1 MLAAGAGAGRAE
13 QPRAPPSLHV
23 GAGAL
28 AARAGEGVCRAGAG
42 GAGRGRLSRVA
53 AQVLPAL
60 VTAHPPETHSALR
73 KKAAL
78 PDTLK
83 SSSSLA
89 AP

>member
-13 QPRAPPSLHV
+13 QPRAPPSHSA

-28 AARAGEGVCRAGAG
+28 AARAGGRGVQSWGRRG
-42 GAGRGRLSRVA
+42 GARPTFPRCSAGPASFGNGPP
-53 AQVLPAL
+53 AQDPLG
-60 VTAHPPETHSALR
+60 PE

-83 SSSSLA
+83 SSNSLA
-89 AP
+89 VP